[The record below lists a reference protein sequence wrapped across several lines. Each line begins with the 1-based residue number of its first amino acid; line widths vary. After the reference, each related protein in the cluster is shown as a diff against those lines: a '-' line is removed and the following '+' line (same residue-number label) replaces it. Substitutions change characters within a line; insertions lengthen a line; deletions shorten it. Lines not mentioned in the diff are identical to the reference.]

1 MGVYRVGEVIKKTR
15 ESIGMTQE
23 ELCEGICT
31 VETISRIEN
40 GKTIPSRR
48 NFEDLM
54 EKMGRTGKKYLPFI
68 RGNDMETHLMRDK
81 LVVLISTHRYEE
93 IPLLLEKFE
102 EKLDLED
109 AVNRQF
115 VLRIRALTEYN
126 LGHINEVEKRA
137 MLEEALMLTVPKY
150 CDGTLPKGVFTRNE
164 LMIFGNIASSYAEEG
179 NLEKAIAMLR
189 PMEEYFQSVHIGT
202 MEKSISEAF
211 LLSSL
216 AQYLSR
222 AGKYEESRAMQEK
235 LKDEDIRMR
244 QASNL
249 SQLLYRIAYNNEKL
263 GINEKDCKE
272 KLIQAYYVAR
282 LCKNEVMMKHIRKHV
297 KQIYKDDFLE
307 YI

>member
-216 AQYLSR
+216 AQYLGR
-222 AGKYEESRAMQEK
+222 AGKYEESRAMQ
-235 LKDEDIRMR
+235 
-244 QASNL
+244 
-249 SQLLYRIAYNNEKL
+249 
-263 GINEKDCKE
+263 
-272 KLIQAYYVAR
+272 
-282 LCKNEVMMKHIRKHV
+282 
-297 KQIYKDDFLE
+297 
-307 YI
+307 